1 VKPNY
6 CSDKELLNDFLNGNS
21 SALETLI
28 KRHER
33 RVYTYILLMVRKPYL
48 AEDLTQEAFV
58 KAINSVRE
66 GRYAETNRFQPW
78 LIRIAHNLVIDYFR
92 KNKQYREISND
103 DYEADLFN
111 TPRFSGMNVEQ
122 KMIYERVLAEVR
134 MLVDLLPN
142 DQKEVVMLRYY
153 GDLSFKE
160 IADLTNVSINTAL
173 GRMRYALMNLRKLVK
188 EKDLSLEFESI

>member
-1 VKPNY
+1 
-6 CSDKELLNDFLNGNS
+6 
-21 SALETLI
+21 
-28 KRHER
+28 
-33 RVYTYILLMVRKPYL
+33 MVRKPYL